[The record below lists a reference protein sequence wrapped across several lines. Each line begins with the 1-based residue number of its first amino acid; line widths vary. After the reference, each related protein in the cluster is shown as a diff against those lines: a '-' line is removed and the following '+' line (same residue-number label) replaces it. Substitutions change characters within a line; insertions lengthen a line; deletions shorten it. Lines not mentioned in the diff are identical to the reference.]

1 MGGGVGGVRAGR
13 VVDGTLALRTVAS
26 GSSEGVERRKWP
38 TAARVSEFGTAAG
51 NLYLLFFWSIGRQE
65 QHGRQSFSFGS
76 YRTAWAAL
84 SVSEARCAVAAERA
98 LNSSGNNAN
107 GR

>member
-13 VVDGTLALRTVAS
+13 VVDGTLALGTVAS

-51 NLYLLFFWSIGRQE
+51 KPLFVVLLES
-65 QHGRQSFSFGS
+65 
-76 YRTAWAAL
+76 RT
-84 SVSEARCAVAAERA
+84 
-98 LNSSGNNAN
+98 SGATWTAIL
-107 GR
+107 